1 MRRNSTRFEHVNND
15 NDVCRPD
22 RSVDRSLQRLDR
34 VIDFTTNAIN
44 KASVLLLG
52 PVIGDPVYSQPQ
64 ENKLGTKWSAK
75 VSLKKVSTI
84 QCYK

>member
-1 MRRNSTRFEHVNND
+1 MRRNSTRFEHVNDD

-52 PVIGDPVYSQPQ
+52 PVIP
-64 ENKLGTKWSAK
+64 
-75 VSLKKVSTI
+75 STRSRKRTNLA
-84 QCYK
+84 QSGQQK

>member
-22 RSVDRSLQRLDR
+22 RSVDRSLQRLDW

-52 PVIGDPVYSQPQ
+52 PVIPLFERRQKRHPSLEV
-64 ENKLGTKWSAK
+64 SAA
-75 VSLKKVSTI
+75 
-84 QCYK
+84 